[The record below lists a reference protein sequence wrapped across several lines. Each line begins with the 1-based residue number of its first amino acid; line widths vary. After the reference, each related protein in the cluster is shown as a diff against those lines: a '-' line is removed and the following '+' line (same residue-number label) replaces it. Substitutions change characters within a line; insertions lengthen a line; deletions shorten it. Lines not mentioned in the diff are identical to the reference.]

1 MFDLRDM
8 PGFRRIEPADV
19 PSPFLVHHIENLER
33 IRKRRAEEQQHIDAA
48 CYDRMG
54 QRRNELRK
62 AMLVN
67 LVV

>member
-1 MFDLRDM
+1 MINAITSQNT
-8 PGFRRIEPADV
+8 PIIQKPEPADIQ
-19 PSPFLVHHIENLER
+19 HIENLER
-33 IRKRRAEEQQHIDAA
+33 MRKRQAEEQRHIDAA

-62 AMLVN
+62 TMLVN

>member
-1 MFDLRDM
+1 MFDLRNM
-8 PGFRRIEPADV
+8 SGFRRIEPVAIQ
-19 PSPFLVHHIENLER
+19 HIENLER
-33 IRKRRAEEQQHIDAA
+33 MRKRRADEQWHIDAA

-54 QRRNELRK
+54 QRRNEVRK